1 MRARASPLVALQTSF
16 AMNADVAAKSDVCQP
31 ESQKQ
36 FREAIGLRT
45 RHLQSESVI
54 YEQKLGD
61 LHLMLTGEDR
71 WFCTK
76 SSVCLRDQS
85 FLWFH
90 HVSSVF
96 SPEDLVGRSFKK
108 DAGLDE
114 IEAAMKSRQAEI
126 DKLLKAT
133 EAAIARPLA
142 CKTLCEIVGMNVN
155 VSIFTLY
162 KDVLD
167 CQTIYILSLLQRDGL
182 RQDDG
187 NSLEPSIYS
196 LTGLHRCT
204 WRICI

>member
-1 MRARASPLVALQTSF
+1 
-16 AMNADVAAKSDVCQP
+16 MNADVATKSDVCQP
-31 ESQKQ
+31 EGQKQ

-71 WFCTK
+71 MFCTK
-76 SSVCLRDQS
+76 HQFFIHGTNL
-85 FLWFH
+85 FLLWFH

-126 DKLLKAT
+126 DKLLKAA

-142 CKTLCEIVGMNVN
+142 RKIVGMNVN
-155 VSIFTLY
+155 VSIFILY

-167 CQTIYILSLLQRDGL
+167 CQTIY
-182 RQDDG
+182 
-187 NSLEPSIYS
+187 
-196 LTGLHRCT
+196 
-204 WRICI
+204 

>member
-16 AMNADVAAKSDVCQP
+16 AMNADVATKSDVCQP
-31 ESQKQ
+31 EGQKQ

-61 LHLMLTGEDR
+61 LHLMLTGEDQM
-71 WFCTK
+71 FCTK
-76 SSVCLRDQS
+76 HQCFFTGPIFSSS
-85 FLWFH
+85 GFIMFH
-90 HVSSVF
+90 LYSP
-96 SPEDLVGRSFKK
+96 PEDLVGRSFQK

-114 IEAAMKSRQAEI
+114 IESAMKSRQAEI
-126 DKLLKAT
+126 DKLLKAA

-142 CKTLCEIVGMNVN
+142 RKIVGMNVN

-167 CQTIYILSLLQRDGL
+167 CQTI
-182 RQDDG
+182 
-187 NSLEPSIYS
+187 
-196 LTGLHRCT
+196 H
-204 WRICI
+204 

>member
-16 AMNADVAAKSDVCQP
+16 AMNADVATKSDVCQP
-31 ESQKQ
+31 EGQKQ

-71 WFCTK
+71 MFCTK
-76 SSVCLRDQS
+76 TPVFFYGTKLL
-85 FLWFH
+85 FLLWFQ
-90 HVSSVF
+90 HVSP
-96 SPEDLVGRSFKK
+96 PEDLVGRSFKK

-126 DKLLKAT
+126 DKLLKAA

-142 CKTLCEIVGMNVN
+142 RKIVGMNVN
-155 VSIFTLY
+155 VSISTLY

-167 CQTIYILSLLQRDGL
+167 CQTKS
-182 RQDDG
+182 
-187 NSLEPSIYS
+187 NPCFNA
-196 LTGLHRCT
+196 TV
-204 WRICI
+204 